1 MAVAQERVPQGFQRA
16 AKLQREGRSH
26 RGIASV
32 RVALTS
38 GLARLKEDFAD
49 RAVSISADGHR
60 EVLATDLK
68 LEAFAGAAVFE
79 SLPHGRASKRNPVV
93 HVVARADA
101 RHGRLPLARRG
112 AGGAEIILIG
122 AELAAGPIPGP
133 VEQN

>member
-16 AKLQREGRSH
+16 AELQREGRSH

-49 RAVSISADGHR
+49 RAIGISADSHR
-60 EVLATDLK
+60 EMLARDFK
-68 LEAFAGAAVFE
+68 VEAFAGAAVFE

>member
-16 AKLQREGRSH
+16 AELQREGRSH

>member
-1 MAVAQERVPQGFQRA
+1 
-16 AKLQREGRSH
+16 LQREGRSH